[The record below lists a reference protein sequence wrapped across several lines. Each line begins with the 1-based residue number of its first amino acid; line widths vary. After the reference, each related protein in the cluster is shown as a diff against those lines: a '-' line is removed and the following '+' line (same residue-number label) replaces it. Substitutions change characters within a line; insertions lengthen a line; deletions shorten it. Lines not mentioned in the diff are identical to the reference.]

1 MSRSTTRANDP
12 RKVVSV
18 GFFYI
23 FVGKGLTLSSE
34 VSPPN
39 YLLLCI
45 RRVGLQSALYF
56 RKMTGVFVVDAK

>member
-12 RKVVSV
+12 RKVVSR
-18 GFFYI
+18 FFYI

-39 YLLLCI
+39 YLVLCI